1 MSFSFVS
8 TFDLVQ
14 MSNSAL
20 KGADGSNDDEES
32 GLKEHIEDLYHDDVI
47 EAIKEEKVCVQL
59 YGRVG

>member
-1 MSFSFVS
+1 
-8 TFDLVQ
+8 